1 MSWLSDAVRAVT
13 GQSVGENIG
22 TGVGYVVSGGN
33 PAAMAAGRRIGGG
46 ITEALDRN
54 EAGQA
59 TARDRPQQLPAEFAS
74 SGQGGSV
81 EVAITQGTSDMPQQQ
96 EAFVGQLAPFVG
108 ALGRGISR
116 NIPGFT
122 GVGVGAGATAAFDYV
137 IDAMGQPKKMVVT
150 RKMKREVMQLYHMM
164 NMDLTATARAYSNF
178 KQMSFTPMQIQNILL
193 KRFRNDGAYIT
204 KAAIRKTRSTVR
216 KLERLEMLKKQ
227 ITGSRAA
234 PRRRAAATTRITQ
247 VK

>member
-13 GQSVGENIG
+13 GRSVGETAGGAIG
-22 TGVGYVVSGGN
+22 TLVGGTSGGI
-33 PAAMAAGRRIGGG
+33 AGARIGGAL
-46 ITEALDRN
+46 TEGLDRFTN

-59 TARDRPQQLPAEFAS
+59 TGRDRPQQLPAEFAS

-81 EVAITQGTSDMPQQQ
+81 EVAITQGTTGMPQQQ
-96 EAFVGQLAPFVG
+96 EAFIG
-108 ALGRGISR
+108 ALGPAAGAVARTIGK

-122 GVGVGAGATAAFDYV
+122 GIGVGAAGTAAFDYV
-137 IDAMGQPKKMVVT
+137 IDAFGQPKKLVIT

-164 NMDLTATARAYSNF
+164 NMDLNATARAYSNY
-178 KQMSFTPMQIQNILL
+178 KQMSFNAMQIQDILL

-216 KLERLEMLKKQ
+216 KLERLEALKKQ

-234 PRRRAAATTRITQ
+234 PRRRAATTTRITQ